1 MFKKIFINLCNE
13 KKVAPTVVCKAI
25 GLSGTAYSKWDD
37 TSVPRKATLYRLAD
51 YFGVTPEYLLGIDDK
66 PPSIQA
72 EDRQQ
77 STQELFDLIDT
88 MDDDQLKQLETYVDF
103 LIEKKKK
110 S

>member
-1 MFKKIFINLCNE
+1 MFKKIFIKLCAE
-13 KKVAPTVVCKAI
+13 RGESPSSVCKKI
-25 GLSGTAYSKWDD
+25 GISSAAFSQWTDE
-37 TSVPRKATLYRLAD
+37 TIPRKVTQQRAAD

-77 STQELFDLIDT
+77 STKELFDLIDT

-110 S
+110 G